1 MPGLPQGSALS
12 PVLFNVYMHG
22 IASNQLEVPRRTVSF
37 ADDMLVYRHRKNRQE
52 IADLVQQE
60 HNRIEEW
67 CTEMSGK
74 IHPDKATTQW
84 CSLNNHAVNA
94 NMPEVS
100 IDGKAIR
107 REQTVGYLG
116 IIFDR
121 FLSEKDHITRTK
133 ERTRKGLTAVKT
145 IASQLKMP

>member
-12 PVLFNVYMHG
+12 HVLFNVYMHG
-22 IASNQLEVPRRTVSF
+22 IVSNQLEVPRRTVSF

-52 IADLVQQE
+52 IADLVQHE
-60 HNRIEEW
+60 LDRIEEW

-100 IDGKAIR
+100 IDRKAIK
-107 REQTVGYLG
+107 REQTIGYLG
-116 IIFDR
+116 IILIDFCQKKIISQGQKRDP
-121 FLSEKDHITRTK
+121 EK
-133 ERTRKGLTAVKT
+133 V
-145 IASQLKMP
+145 